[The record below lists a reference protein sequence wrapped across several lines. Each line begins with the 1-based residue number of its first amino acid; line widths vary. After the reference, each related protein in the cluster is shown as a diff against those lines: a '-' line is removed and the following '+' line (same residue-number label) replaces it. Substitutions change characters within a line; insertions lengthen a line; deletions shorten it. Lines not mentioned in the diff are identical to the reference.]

1 VLRQPLEAGE
11 VTVSRAV
18 ATITYPA
25 NFMLVAAMNPCP
37 CGYYGDG
44 RHQCTCTAGLIHRYR
59 SRVSGP
65 LMDRFDIHIEV
76 PAVAYK
82 DISAEFSGEPSANI
96 SGRVV
101 RARQTQL
108 QRFSSDRGIYSNSR
122 MRSRHIKKFC
132 RPSAEAEGLLETAM
146 KKLGLSA
153 RAYTRI
159 LKLSRT
165 IADLEGAEGILPA
178 HVSEAIMYRALD
190 RGI

>member
-1 VLRQPLEAGE
+1 MFNYILHA
-11 VTVSRAV
+11 
-18 ATITYPA
+18 
-25 NFMLVAAMNPCP
+25 CP

-76 PAVAYK
+76 PAVKYK
-82 DISAEFSGEPSANI
+82 DLSEEFSGEPSANI
-96 SGRVV
+96 SERVV
-101 RARQTQL
+101 RARELQL
-108 QRFSSDRGIYSNSR
+108 GRFKNDKGIYANAG

-132 RPSAEAEGLLETAM
+132 KPSAEAESLLESAM

-165 IADLEGAEGILPA
+165 IADLEGLEDIRPA